1 MKNIKQEKGGKMDRF
16 LRSVLEPA
24 ADEYLDGVI
33 FCAKYPESTI
43 PPHLDKKCRNIIAG
57 KPCCLLK
64 SIIKVI
70 MVAAVSVSMMAASSF
85 AVYTGVKQG
94 LLMKLETEPEGSRIS
109 FVGEDVEP
117 APALSTPGKIQLS
130 YIPDG
135 FECVK
140 KTDDYVIYFD
150 KSGNSVMVEKYSVSS
165 RAALLKDTEN
175 AGVTLVSYDDYEG
188 YKCVGNSISNGRMQV
203 SLVIFDHNDNIIY
216 NLTSIGIE
224 KSEIDKIW
232 EGIINE
238 NH

>member
-43 PPHLDKKCRNIIAG
+43 PPHLDKKCSDIIAG
-57 KPCCLLK
+57 KPCCLLR

-85 AVYTGVKQG
+85 AVYTGVKRG

-109 FVGEDVEP
+109 FVGEDVES

-135 FECVK
+135 FECVYRDDETVK
-140 KTDDYVIYFD
+140 YTDD
-150 KSGNSVMVEKYSVSS
+150 N
-165 RAALLKDTEN
+165 
-175 AGVTLVSYDDYEG
+175 
-188 YKCVGNSISNGRMQV
+188 GNSISFNANITNSLTLLLRDTENSVV
-203 SLVIFDHNDNIIY
+203 SSAVYNDCCGYKIVKLRTDERSQTEYLWLDTETAIVYDLITIGLNELENI
-216 NLTSIGIE
+216 
-224 KSEIDKIW
+224 KIL
-232 EGIINE
+232 EGIIYGNY
-238 NH
+238 

>member
-1 MKNIKQEKGGKMDRF
+1 MKNINQKKGGRMDSF

-24 ADEYLDGVI
+24 AEVYMDELI
-33 FCAKYPESTI
+33 FCAKHPESTI
-43 PPHLDKKCRNIIAG
+43 PPQLDKKCRDIIAG

-140 KTDDYVIYFD
+140 KTDDYVRYAD
-150 KSGNSVMVEKYSVSS
+150 KNNNSILFMSTKRSS
-165 RAALLKDTEN
+165 KALLFRDTEN
-175 AGVTLVSYDDYEG
+175 ANVTYIIHKDCEG
-188 YKCVGNSISNGRMQV
+188 YKNVKYRDDGLLCIEY
-203 SLVIFDHNDNIIY
+203 LWFDSQAQLEYDLI
-216 NLTSIGIE
+216 TIGLDE
-224 KSEIDKIW
+224 TEITKIL
-232 EGIINE
+232 EGMGY
-238 NH
+238 